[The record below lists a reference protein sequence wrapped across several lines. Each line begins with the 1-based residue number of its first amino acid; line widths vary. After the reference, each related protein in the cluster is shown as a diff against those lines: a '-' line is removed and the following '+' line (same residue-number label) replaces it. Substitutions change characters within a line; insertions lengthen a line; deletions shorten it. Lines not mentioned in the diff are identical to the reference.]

1 MVHKKVY
8 VTGGI
13 GSGQTFEGFGPEY
26 ALPNES
32 YCESCSSC
40 GVFFFHSKMNRIYHD
55 AQYADMLEE
64 TLYNALLG
72 STDLDAHHFYYDN
85 PLAAD
90 VPRYQWHRVP
100 CCVGN
105 IPRTILML
113 PTWMYAKGANGLYV
127 NLFVGST
134 VTVQDVA
141 GARRSGRAA
150 SGRLRSGAESQGRR
164 VGTDVEVVQET
175 EYPWDG
181 KVAITVNP
189 AESREFSIRIR
200 VPNRGVSEL
209 YTALPEANG
218 ITSLAVNGSAVQPT
232 IEHGYVVLTRTWRT
246 GDRIELEV
254 PLRVQRVHAD
264 ARVEADRGRVA
275 LKYGPLIYNIE
286 QEDQDIGK
294 TLPADSQLTT
304 EWRED
309 FLGGVLVIRGTFAD
323 GSPMV
328 AIPNYARYNR
338 VEGTFAPPRRE
349 GPRKPT
355 SVVWIREA

>member
-1 MVHKKVY
+1 
-8 VTGGI
+8 
-13 GSGQTFEGFGPEY
+13 
-26 ALPNES
+26 
-32 YCESCSSC
+32 
-40 GVFFFHSKMNRIYHD
+40 VFFFHSKMNRIYHD
-55 AQYADMLEE
+55 AQYADLLEE

-72 STDLDAHHFYYDN
+72 STDLDATHFYYDN
-85 PLAAD
+85 PLDAD

-113 PTWMYAKGANGLYV
+113 PTWMYAKGADGLYV

-134 VTVQDVA
+134 VTVQDV
-141 GARRSGRAA
+141 
-150 SGRLRSGAESQGRR
+150 
-164 VGTDVEVVQET
+164 VGTDVEMVQQT

-189 AESREFSIRIR
+189 AASREFSIRIR
-200 VPNRGVSEL
+200 VPNRGVSEI
-209 YTALPEANG
+209 YTATPEANG
-218 ITSLAVNGSAVQPT
+218 ITSLAVNGTAVRPT
-232 IEHGYVVLTRTWRT
+232 IEQAYVVLTRTWRR

-275 LKYGPLIYNIE
+275 LKYGPLLYNIE

-294 TLPADSQLTT
+294 TLPADSPLTT

-309 FLGGVLVIRGTFAD
+309 FLGGVLVIRGRFAD
-323 GSPMV
+323 GSPLV

-338 VEGTFAPPRRE
+338 VAGTFAPPRRE

>member
-1 MVHKKVY
+1 
-8 VTGGI
+8 
-13 GSGQTFEGFGPEY
+13 
-26 ALPNES
+26 
-32 YCESCSSC
+32 
-40 GVFFFHSKMNRIYHD
+40 MNRIYQD
-55 AQYADMLEE
+55 AQYADLLEE

-72 STDLDAHHFYYDN
+72 STDLDATHFYYDN

-113 PTWMYAKGANGLYV
+113 PTWMYAKGADGLYV

-134 VTVQDVA
+134 VTVRDV
-141 GARRSGRAA
+141 
-150 SGRLRSGAESQGRR
+150 
-164 VGTDVEVVQET
+164 VGTDVELVQRT

-189 AESREFSIRIR
+189 AASREFSIRIR
-200 VPNRGVSEL
+200 VPNRAVSEL
-209 YTALPEANG
+209 YTALPETSG
-218 ITSLAVNGSAVQPT
+218 ITSLAVNGSAVRPT
-232 IEHGYVVLTRTWRT
+232 IEHGYVVLTRTWGA

-264 ARVEADRGRVA
+264 ARVEADRGLVA
-275 LKYGPLIYNIE
+275 LKYGPLLYNIE

-294 TLPADSQLTT
+294 ALPADSPLTT

-323 GSPMV
+323 GSPLL
-328 AIPNYARYNR
+328 AFPNYARYNR

-349 GPRKPT
+349 GIRTPR